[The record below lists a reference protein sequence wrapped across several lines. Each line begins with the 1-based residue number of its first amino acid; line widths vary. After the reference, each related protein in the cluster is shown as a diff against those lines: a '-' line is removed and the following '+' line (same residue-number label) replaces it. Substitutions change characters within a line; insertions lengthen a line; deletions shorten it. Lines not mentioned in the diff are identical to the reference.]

1 MILDQIIRDKK
12 YELEA
17 RKKELPFDLL
27 KEKIKDVLPARD
39 FKAALLGKEIS
50 LITEIK
56 KASPSGGII
65 REDFNPIEI
74 ANIYQN
80 EGASAISVLTER
92 KYFEGNLDYLRK
104 VKTEV
109 SIPVLRKDFIF
120 DPYQICE
127 SKVYGADA
135 VLLIAAILKL
145 NDLKKLLNLTYEL
158 GMDALVE
165 VHTEEELQ
173 KALDA
178 DIDIIGINNRNLDTL
193 KIDLKTTE
201 ELAKLI
207 PSDKIIVS
215 ESGIKTKEDIERLKK
230 AGVRAFL
237 VGESLMRSQ
246 DIGAKMRELME

>member
-1 MILDQIIRDKK
+1 LILDQIVRDKK

-27 KEKIKDVLPARD
+27 KEKIKDALPARD
-39 FKAALLGKEIS
+39 FKAALLSKEIN

-104 VKTEV
+104 VKAEI

-145 NDLKKLLNLTYEL
+145 NDLKKLLSLTYEL

-165 VHTEEELQ
+165 VHTRDELQ

-178 DIDIIGINNRNLDTL
+178 DADIVGINNRNLDTL
-193 KIDLKTTE
+193 EIDLKTTE

-215 ESGIKTKEDIERLKK
+215 ESGIKTREDIERLKK
-230 AGVRAFL
+230 AGARAFL

>member
-1 MILDQIIRDKK
+1 MILDQIVRDKK

-27 KEKIKDVLPARD
+27 KEKIKDALPARD
-39 FKAALLGKEIS
+39 FKAALLSKEIN

-104 VKTEV
+104 VKAEI

-145 NDLKKLLNLTYEL
+145 NDLKKLLSLTYEL

-165 VHTEEELQ
+165 VHTRDELQ

-178 DIDIIGINNRNLDTL
+178 DADIVGINNRNLDTL
-193 KIDLKTTE
+193 EIDLKTTE

-215 ESGIKTKEDIERLKK
+215 ESGIKTREDIERLKK
-230 AGVRAFL
+230 AGARAFL